1 MLTILYIHGMGG
13 GADSRI
19 PKILSEAL
27 RGEAEIVIRT
37 YDFDPEKGAA
47 QIASWVDEVHP
58 GLVIGESLGAIQ
70 AMRVRGVP
78 HLYVSPSLGAP
89 ARLGLLSAL
98 SLIPGM
104 RFLFNRIWTPREG
117 DRQALD
123 FRFSILRKYPSHGRK
138 ALQNTPLLSVPS
150 DDSRGIRTFRAL
162 FARTHHAQE
171 GDMYASAECDE
182 AYAYFGTRDHY
193 RRSGVVSIRAWRK
206 YFGEGTYTLYDG
218 THFMEEEYI
227 HSLLIPKILS
237 VMQKYL

>member
-1 MLTILYIHGMGG
+1 MTILFIHGMGG

-19 PKILSEAL
+19 PKILAEAL
-27 RGEAEIVIRT
+27 SGEAEVVIRT
-37 YDFDPEKGAA
+37 YDFDPDKGAA
-47 QIASWVDEVHP
+47 QIASWVEEVHP

-89 ARLGLLSAL
+89 ARLGWLAGL

-138 ALQNTPLLSVPS
+138 ALLNTPLLGGMS
-150 DDSRGIRTFRAL
+150 DAS
-162 FARTHHAQE
+162 
-171 GDMYASAECDE
+171 YAF
-182 AYAYFGTRDHY
+182 FGTRDHY
-193 RRSGVVSIRAWRK
+193 RRNGVVSLRAWRK

-227 HSLLIPKILS
+227 HSLLLPKIRE
-237 VMQKYL
+237 YLADFSKLH